1 MYGRARRGFNLLQ
14 AQSFFRFF
22 LQLHKLLIS
31 MRWSLYYELSRFRSS
46 IVFVHHLSYIYSR
59 SGCSSDWFIIL
70 QIDRIYQFGFVSW
83 YTTRTA
89 PLWAVTQCVC
99 HFALFVVANIVVCI
113 SGHKWRLSI
122 PSPYLHPHRLVYV
135 NIHVKEWDDK
145 TRHSDGT
152 NAFEHHKVIKLAKCG
167 QMRAL
172 GHRIKNLKMKQS
184 EVSTMMYHPHRH
196 QKAGN

>member
-1 MYGRARRGFNLLQ
+1 MVERAVVSISFKPRVFSGFFCNFTSCSSQ
-14 AQSFFRFF
+14 YDGDSTMNYPNSAV
-22 LQLHKLLIS
+22 
-31 MRWSLYYELSRFRSS
+31 SLYIIS
-46 IVFVHHLSYIYSR
+46 HIYSR

-70 QIDRIYQFGFVSW
+70 QIDRIHQFGFVSW

-89 PLWAVTQCVC
+89 RLWAVTQCVC
-99 HFALFVVANIVVCI
+99 HFALFVVANIVVSI
-113 SGHKWRLSI
+113 SGHKLRLGI
-122 PSPYLHPHRLVYV
+122 PSPYLHPLRLVYV

-184 EVSTMMYHPHRH
+184 EVSTTMYHSHRH

>member
-14 AQSFFRFF
+14 AQSFFSFF
-22 LQLHKLLIS
+22 FCNFTSCSSQYDGHS
-31 MRWSLYYELSRFRSS
+31 TTNYPNSAVSLY
-46 IVFVHHLSYIYSR
+46 IICHIYSR
-59 SGCSSDWFIIL
+59 SKCSSDWFIIL
-70 QIDRIYQFGFVSW
+70 QIERIHQFGFVSW

-89 PLWAVTQCVC
+89 SLWAVTQCVC
-99 HFALFVVANIVVCI
+99 DFALFVVANIVVSI

-145 TRHSDGT
+145 TRYSDGT
-152 NAFEHHKVIKLAKCG
+152 NAFEHHKEIKLAKCG

-184 EVSTMMYHPHRH
+184 EVSTTMYHSRRH